1 MMALAARDDGRHTTA
16 RGGATERGSPAVD
29 DDFRHR
35 VELLWR
41 VTPACVC
48 TARRAAVGRG
58 DVRRGGEQRYELA
71 RDMETPVVGGDRDDG
86 RDRWRCTARSALAR
100 GAETVR

>member
-1 MMALAARDDGRHTTA
+1 M
-16 RGGATERGSPAVD
+16 D
-29 DDFRHR
+29 DDFQHR

-41 VTPACVC
+41 VALACVC

-71 RDMETPVVGGDRDDG
+71 RDMMETPVVGGDRDDG